1 MGQMLKDFREKRK
14 NIIRLK
20 VGRKQP
26 STIRPSTPQSVRGEN
41 TEERNKK
48 LTMMDYCE

>member
-1 MGQMLKDFREKRK
+1 MGQMFKDFREKRK
-14 NIIRLK
+14 YHPFE
-20 VGRKQP
+20 GREKQP
-26 STIRPSTPQSVRGEN
+26 PTIRPSTPPRGRGEN